1 MVRASDFVDP
11 EYDRRLAEFKEEKAR
26 RMREASASG
35 QLPPTPQRRR

>member
-26 RMREASASG
+26 RLRELAQSKQSSSHNED
-35 QLPPTPQRRR
+35 